1 METILSDLR
10 GTGFTGTIIVVNY
23 YSTDYSNPIQTGVIT
38 LLNQA
43 LAAAA
48 AQQGAVV
55 ADVFGAFQSAT
66 GGGNTCT
73 FGLLNGSFS
82 PTNEFTCD
90 IHPSQSGQMLIG
102 NVVAQ
107 TFAGAKSET
116 Q

>member
-1 METILSDLR
+1 
-10 GTGFTGTIIVVNY
+10 V
-23 YSTDYSNPIQTGVIT
+23 
-38 LLNQA
+38 
-43 LAAAA
+43 AA

-55 ADVFGAFQSAT
+55 ADVFSAFQSAT
-66 GGGNTCT
+66 GGGNACT

-102 NVVAQ
+102 KVVAQ
-107 TFAGAKSET
+107 TFAGAKSE